1 MTFWAREAVGD
12 FVGKVVGEAV
22 GDLVGASGGG
32 GLPSSSVAVPP
43 TGKLT
48 VVGSTPALCKSTGG
62 KVISSMSVTV
72 SPTGPS

>member
-32 GLPSSSVAVPP
+32 DCHLRPSQ
-43 TGKLT
+43 
-48 VVGSTPALCKSTGG
+48 CHQQEN
-62 KVISSMSVTV
+62 
-72 SPTGPS
+72 